1 MAFDMKSAT
10 QDRHDGQESD
20 SPFLGSAPEPI
31 EDPRPEHAVER
42 TEKHTYRTGRIL
54 AHWESEGHDSPF
66 LESKNLMIGVVFA
79 LIVIV
84 AYSIFTDSPIMAIT
98 FILIGMTGYLLFSRP
113 GEPTE
118 YRITETGVSVGRE
131 FYDYQSVT
139 SFWIIEGHPHFP
151 KHLILDIAGIIT
163 PRLHIPLDG
172 NDAEIM
178 RRVLLKY
185 VPEEEYEPNLIDII
199 ERILHI

>member
-1 MAFDMKSAT
+1 MNFDMKPAG
-10 QDRHDGQESD
+10 HDQEEPD
-20 SPFLGSAPEPI
+20 SPFLKTVASPV
-31 EDPRPEHAVER
+31 EDPRPKPPLEQTRPHS
-42 TEKHTYRTGRIL
+42 YQTGKIL

-66 LESKNLMIGVVFA
+66 LESKNLLVGVVFA
-79 LIVIV
+79 LIIIV
-84 AYSIFTDSPIMAIT
+84 AYSIYTDSPIMAIT

-118 YRITETGVSVGRE
+118 YRITEKGISVGRE
-131 FYDYQSVT
+131 FYDYQSIT
-139 SFWIIEGHPHFP
+139 SFWIIEEHPQFH
-151 KHLILDIAGIIT
+151 KHLILDIAGILT

-172 NDAEIM
+172 NDAETM